1 MEGRTPYQM
10 ALEQLNKCAK
20 IMKLDPNMHEILK
33 YPKRVL
39 CVNIPVRMDDG
50 RIKVFMGYRSQHNDA
65 LGPFKGG
72 VRYHPNVSV
81 EEVMALSIWM
91 TWKCSVAGIPLG
103 GGKGGII
110 CDPKKLS
117 VGELERLSRGYFA
130 AIRNIVGPDMDVP
143 APDVTR
149 AAGRWRGFLASIT
162 STRAPTTRASL
173 PASRWR

>member
-1 MEGRTPYQM
+1 M

-20 IMKLDPNMHEILK
+20 IMKLDPNVHEMLK

-39 CVNIPVRMDDG
+39 TVNVPVRMDDG
-50 RIKVFMGYRSQHNDA
+50 RIKVFKGYRSQHNDA

-103 GGKGGII
+103 GGKGGVI
-110 CDPKKLS
+110 CDPRS
-117 VGELERLSRGYFA
+117 
-130 AIRNIVGPDMDVP
+130 
-143 APDVTR
+143 
-149 AAGRWRGFLASIT
+149 
-162 STRAPTTRASL
+162 
-173 PASRWR
+173 